1 MSSEKTK
8 IKNFIVLRNNL
19 IDELD
24 NKKINKEEF
33 IQKNLKILD
42 NSGIKPFASI
52 EDYNMGIFNY
62 QYYNLMAKY
71 YNMLSNKAKLSKND
85 KKYKM
90 YKNMSRN
97 YYNEKDKSIFSI
109 LEIIQFLNV
118 EAYFIKTESK
128 NLNSRLFEIWVKD
141 YEKTIFHSMNDR
153 LLEMLRENNVFIE
166 EIRESLIKDYIN
178 ELYWTL

>member
-85 KKYKM
+85 KKYK
-90 YKNMSRN
+90 
-97 YYNEKDKSIFSI
+97 I
-109 LEIIQFLNV
+109 
-118 EAYFIKTESK
+118 
-128 NLNSRLFEIWVKD
+128 
-141 YEKTIFHSMNDR
+141 
-153 LLEMLRENNVFIE
+153 
-166 EIRESLIKDYIN
+166 
-178 ELYWTL
+178 

>member
-62 QYYNLMAKY
+62 QYSL
-71 YNMLSNKAKLSKND
+71 D
-85 KKYKM
+85 
-90 YKNMSRN
+90 R
-97 YYNEKDKSIFSI
+97 KS
-109 LEIIQFLNV
+109 V
-118 EAYFIKTESK
+118 
-128 NLNSRLFEIWVKD
+128 V
-141 YEKTIFHSMNDR
+141 
-153 LLEMLRENNVFIE
+153 
-166 EIRESLIKDYIN
+166 
-178 ELYWTL
+178 